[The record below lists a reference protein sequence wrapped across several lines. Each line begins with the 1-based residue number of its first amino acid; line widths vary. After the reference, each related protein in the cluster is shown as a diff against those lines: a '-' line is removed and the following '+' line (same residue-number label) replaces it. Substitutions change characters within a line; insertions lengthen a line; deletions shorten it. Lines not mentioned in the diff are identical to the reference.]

1 MAKTKAAQAPKPSVL
16 SALLQ
21 QAQASV
27 DYYETDL
34 SEVSTGGGGRVY
46 PEGYA
51 FARLVSYVEFGKQPR
66 EFQGQAKDPV
76 LTFRLGFAIWG
87 QPPGQEETY
96 HNADGTPGYIGTF
109 DMYHGNNS
117 KAGTKVAFDKMN
129 WTGKHKQFFTMLG
142 EPFLLRI
149 KVKEVDG
156 EGGKKRKVNRID
168 LKETL
173 PPRDP
178 ATGSAYPVPEVEDE
192 SLYRLFL
199 WNNPTVEGWD
209 SLFIEGQSEEGKSKN
224 WMQEKCY
231 EAVDFEGS
239 ALHQLLSGGAA
250 LPSLMAEDSE
260 EEGAQEEDWDEEA
273 APEEAVAPTPPA
285 PPAAPAKSKA
295 PAKAKAAA
303 KPAAPAASKAGSASK
318 SMFAGVPPVPPAA
331 GK

>member
-1 MAKTKAAQAPKPSVL
+1 MTKSKAAPKAAKPSVL

-21 QAQASV
+21 QAQDSV

-117 KAGTKVAFDKMN
+117 KASTKVAFDKMN

-149 KVKEVDG
+149 KIKEVDG
-156 EGGKKRKVNRID
+156 EGGKKRKVNRLD

-178 ATGSAYPVPEVEDE
+178 ATGAAYPVPEVEDE
-192 SLYRLFL
+192 SMYRLFL

-209 SLFIEGQSEEGKSKN
+209 SLFIEGQSDEGKSKN

-250 LPSLMAEDSE
+250 LPSLMADDASE
-260 EEGAQEEDWDEEA
+260 EAEEEPEQEEEEQEEA
-273 APEEAVAPTPPA
+273 APTPPA
-285 PPAAPAKSKA
+285 PPAAPAKPAKA
-295 PAKAKAAA
+295 PAKAAA
-303 KPAAPAASKAGSASK
+303 KPAAAKPATKAGAPSK
-318 SMFAGVPPVPPAA
+318 SLFAGGVPPVPPAV